1 MTNEVKPM
9 RLIDAPVGLLECN
22 GTIIMKTEYM
32 TQSDDGSEA
41 PECYIVET
49 GEYFCGGVDTLEELR
64 NMEVKQVCFNNFF
77 REKMLESENRILSEM
92 ITETETKCKRLDE
105 SRERANESA
114 HMWESRCK
122 MLEERAQKAE
132 RERDAAIKWIRE
144 FTESID
150 RPCVACKHETGD
162 YVALGVCGGCSKN
175 NSKWE
180 WKGKE
185 E

>member
-1 MTNEVKPM
+1 MTNEAKPM

-49 GEYFCGGVDTLEELR
+49 GKYFCGGVDTLEELR

-122 MLEERAQKAE
+122 MLEERAEKAE
-132 RERDAAIKWIRE
+132 SERDAAVEDLRISAYCKVCKKRCTV
-144 FTESID
+144 TEALARRSNGS
-150 RPCVACKHETGD
+150 CK
-162 YVALGVCGGCSKN
+162 CF
-175 NSKWE
+175 E
-180 WKGKE
+180 WRGQE
-185 E
+185 EK